1 MKFRENLLIDLT
13 QNLRMI
19 TKFSMYSHKYANV
32 QVSIRSLYF
41 SVHLSRP
48 ARKAVKLSVSSR
60 DSVNINPKV
69 LLLFLVAIWFI
80 QFLKF

>member
-19 TKFSMYSHKYANV
+19 TKFSMYSHKCANV
-32 QVSIRSLYF
+32 QVSVFSLYF

-69 LLLFLVAIWFI
+69 LLLFLLAVWFI